1 MEPLSMPKIGT
12 LTQEVMVRI
21 DRETVIA
28 KRETMLS
35 LPGWAASRIGWLG
48 TVTVNGETKFYL
60 TSGLPKLTTQEQA
73 QMKSQ
78 LLNLDN
84 LICPTP
90 DDEETKL
97 VLVTKMI
104 LALASGQ
111 SSETG
116 AEARGE
122 AYQFSLGDIPAWAV
136 DEAIKNWYTGRVKD
150 IPEGE
155 FKWCPSPAV
164 LLRASKDV
172 LEPYNDIAVKI
183 RRLVDA
189 KPLGELI

>member
-1 MEPLSMPKIGT
+1 MQNQLS
-12 LTQEVMVRI
+12 
-21 DRETVIA
+21 A
-28 KRETMLS
+28 
-35 LPGWAASRIGWLG
+35 
-48 TVTVNGETKFYL
+48 
-60 TSGLPKLTTQEQA
+60 
-73 QMKSQ
+73 
-78 LLNLDN
+78 LDS
-84 LICPTP
+84 LICPGP
-90 DDEETKL
+90 DDDETKL

-136 DEAIKNWYTGRVKD
+136 DEAIKNWYTGKVKD

-164 LLRASKDV
+164 LLRASRDI
-172 LEPYNDIAVKI
+172 LEVYTETAGKI
-183 RRLVDA
+183 RRLMDA
-189 KPLGELI
+189 KPLEELLG